1 MRKKLKIKEN
11 VGNGGLFKRT
21 VIREFKKDSLARYS
35 LYTLIGILLV
45 VFIGALFIPRAS
57 YVDVNIIDQYLAP
70 MTDGHILGT
79 DNGGHD
85 IIAML
90 LVSARNSLVIALA
103 VTVITFVFG
112 TILGTITAYY
122 GGKVDMT
129 IMRITDFIMILPILM
144 IIIVLVTIVP
154 KYNAGTLIL
163 LMSAFYWIGTM
174 RLVRSRVLTEAQR
187 DYVKASKTSGTSDIK
202 IMFREILPNIASLL
216 IAEATLSFAG
226 NIGLETGLSFLGFGL
241 PAGTPS
247 LGTMINE
254 ATNPETMTAM
264 PWTWVPAA
272 IVILIVVLS
281 IIFVGQALRRV
292 ADQRQSA

>member
-1 MRKKLKIKEN
+1 MRKKLKVKEN
-11 VGNGGLFKRT
+11 VGNGGLLKRT
-21 VIREFKKDSLARYS
+21 MIREFKKDSLARYS

-45 VFIGALFIPRAS
+45 VFIGALFIPKAS
-57 YVDVNIIDQYLAP
+57 YLDVNIIDQYLAP
-70 MTDGHILGT
+70 MTEGHILGT

-103 VTVITFVFG
+103 VTFITFVFG

-122 GGKVDMT
+122 GGKVDMI
-129 IMRITDFIMILPILM
+129 IMRMTDFIMILPVLM

-154 KYNAGTLIL
+154 KYNAGTLII

-174 RLVRSRVLTEAQR
+174 RLVRSRVLTESQR

-202 IMFREILPNIASLL
+202 IMFREILPNITSLL

-292 ADQRQSA
+292 ADQRQSV

>member
-1 MRKKLKIKEN
+1 MSRKLKIKEN
-11 VGNGGLFKRT
+11 AGNGGLLKRT
-21 VIREFKKDSLARYS
+21 LIHEFKKDDLARYS
-35 LYTLIGILLV
+35 LYILVALLLI
-45 VFIGALFIPRAS
+45 VFVGALFIPKAH
-57 YVDVNIIDQYLAP
+57 YLDVNIIDQYLAP

-85 IIAML
+85 IITML
-90 LVSARNSLVIALA
+90 IVSSRNSLTIALA
-103 VTVITFVFG
+103 VTLLTFVFG
-112 TILGTITAYY
+112 TVVGTITGYY
-122 GGKVDMT
+122 GGKVDM
-129 IMRITDFIMILPILM
+129 IVMRMTDFIMILPVLM

-154 KYNAGTLIL
+154 KYNATTLIL

-174 RLVRSRVLTEAQR
+174 RLVRSRVLTESQR
-187 DYVKASKTSGTSDIK
+187 DYVKASKTSGTSNFK

-254 ATNPETMTAM
+254 ATNPETMTQM

-272 IVILIVVLS
+272 VIILIVVLT
-281 IIFVGQALRRV
+281 IIFIGQALRRV
-292 ADQRQSA
+292 ADQRQTN

>member
-45 VFIGALFIPRAS
+45 VFIGALFIPKAS
-57 YVDVNIIDQYLAP
+57 YVEVNIMDQYLAP
-70 MTDGHILGT
+70 LTDGHILGT

-85 IIAML
+85 IITML

-103 VTVITFVFG
+103 VTAITFVFG

-122 GGKVDMT
+122 GGKVDMF
-129 IMRITDFIMILPILM
+129 IMRMTDFIMILPILM

-174 RLVRSRVLTEAQR
+174 RLVRSRVLTESQR

-292 ADQRQSA
+292 ADQRQSS